1 MERKK
6 KRKRKIKRS
15 KTKKKTRR
23 LMVPDEYVGGRCTDE
38 MGKFKLKR
46 FHTDAICR
54 L

>member
-15 KTKKKTRR
+15 KTKKTRR